1 VTASLGQILVSASM
15 GAVLVALINFIA
27 SRRKLGADAALV
39 LSKAAASLV
48 DPLQQR
54 ITGLEKDLDRVRSK
68 ARGLENELDECR
80 RVNVRKES
88 QISALR
94 DEIRELRRQ
103 VTGVASQTQRLV
115 DTNPSLRAVRKD
127 EKP

>member
-1 VTASLGQILVSASM
+1 VSASLGQILVSASM
-15 GAVLVALINFIA
+15 GAVLVALINFVA
-27 SRRKLGADAALV
+27 SRRKLGADAAAV

-54 ITGLEKDLDRVRSK
+54 ITGLEKDLDRVRGK
-68 ARGLENELDECR
+68 ARGLENDLDECR

-88 QISALR
+88 QIAVLR

-103 VTGVASQTQRLV
+103 VTGVASQTQQLV
-115 DTNPSLRAVRKD
+115 DTNPNLRAVRRD

>member
-1 VTASLGQILVSASM
+1 MSASLGSILVSASM

-54 ITGLEKDLDRVRSK
+54 ITGLEKDLDRVRGK

-80 RVNVRKES
+80 RINVRKES
-88 QISALR
+88 QISVLR

-103 VTGVASQTQRLV
+103 VTGVASQTQQLV
-115 DTNPSLRAVRKD
+115 DTNPSLRAVRGD

>member
-54 ITGLEKDLDRVRSK
+54 ITGLEKDLDRVRGK
-68 ARGLENELDECR
+68 ARGLENDLDECR

-88 QISALR
+88 QIAVLR

-103 VTGVASQTQRLV
+103 VTGVASQTQQLV
-115 DTNPSLRAVRKD
+115 DTNPNLRAVRRD

>member
-1 VTASLGQILVSASM
+1 VSASLGQILVSASM

-54 ITGLEKDLDRVRSK
+54 ITGLEKDLDRVRGK
-68 ARGLENELDECR
+68 ARGLENDLDECR

-88 QISALR
+88 QIAVLR

-103 VTGVASQTQRLV
+103 VTGVASQTQQLV
-115 DTNPSLRAVRKD
+115 DTNPNLRAVRRD